1 MPLSGVRDVAP
12 LVDQAPAME
21 GLKTEPAELR
31 GAGILHVMYEIAGAA
46 MLAVLPKALHP
57 TIPPTATF
65 WVWHCP
71 ESEAGPFTLA
81 QVRIGCRAGVRP
93 RGWPTA
99 AYCDSAQAAEWLS
112 KRWGFPC
119 REGQHEVR
127 LRHLHDRVVATVR
140 SGGSEILHVELVDPQ
155 PISGADVQ
163 YTASMHLARV
173 PYADGLKPRL
183 VQVDPE
189 FTFHRAERG
198 RPQVA
203 SFDQAAWKAE
213 AVDPVYAVSATYAVA
228 DITLPR
234 IRYVMNPDLPA
245 MQGTEAVG

>member
-12 LVDQAPAME
+12 LLGQAPAMA
-21 GLKTEPAELR
+21 GLKTESAELR
-31 GAGILHVMYEIAGAA
+31 GAGILHIMYEIASSE
-46 MLAVLPKALHP
+46 MLDILPKALHP
-57 TIPPTATF
+57 TIPPTVTF
-65 WVWHCP
+65 WVWQCP

-99 AYCDSAQAAEWLS
+99 AYCDSTRAADWLS
-112 KRWGFPC
+112 TRWGFPC
-119 REGQHEVR
+119 REGQFDVK
-127 LRHLHDRVVATVR
+127 LRHLHDRVVATVQA
-140 SGGSEILHVELVDPQ
+140 GGNAILHAELVDPQ

-173 PYADGLKPRL
+173 PDADGLKPRL

-198 RPQVA
+198 RPQLT
-203 SFDQAAWKAE
+203 SFAQAAWNAE
-213 AVDPVYAVSATYAVA
+213 GVNPVYAVSATYAVA
-228 DITLPR
+228 DVTLPR
-234 IRYVMNPDLPA
+234 IRYLVNPDLPA
-245 MQGTEAVG
+245 MQGTETVG

>member
-12 LVDQAPAME
+12 LLDQAPAMD

-31 GAGILHVMYEIAGAA
+31 GAGILHLMYEIAGAG
-46 MLAVLPKALHP
+46 MLDVLPKALHP

-99 AYCDSAQAAEWLS
+99 AFCDSGQATAWLS

-119 REGQHEVR
+119 REGDVK
-127 LRHLHDRVVATVR
+127 LRHLHDRVVATVQA
-140 SGGSEILHVELVDPQ
+140 GGREILHVELVDPQ

-173 PYADGLKPRL
+173 PYADGLKLRL

-189 FTFHRAERG
+189 FTFQRAERG
-198 RPQVA
+198 RPQLANFV
-203 SFDQAAWKAE
+203 QLAWSAE
-213 AVDPVYAVSATYAVA
+213 GVNPVYAVSATYAVA

-245 MQGTEAVG
+245 MQGTETVG

>member
-12 LVDQAPAME
+12 LVEQAPALD

-31 GAGILHVMYEIAGAA
+31 GAGILHVMYEIASSD
-46 MLAVLPKALHP
+46 MLDILPKALHP
-57 TIPPTATF
+57 TIPPTVTF
-65 WVWHCP
+65 WVWQCP

-119 REGQHEVR
+119 RRGEVR
-127 LRHLHDRVVATVR
+127 LRHLHDRVVATVKAG
-140 SGGSEILHVELVDPQ
+140 SSEILHVELVDPQ

-173 PYADGLKPRL
+173 PYADGPKPRL

-198 RPQVA
+198 RPQLA
-203 SFDQAAWKAE
+203 SFKQAAWNADN
-213 AVDPVYAVSATYAVA
+213 VNPVYAVSATYADA
-228 DITLPR
+228 DVTLPR

-245 MQGTEAVG
+245 MQGTETVG